1 MVVKSRR
8 QSLVSLGLLVALLG
22 LLILPAIVQA
32 DNKPPEGYS
41 YTVRQGDTW
50 SIVSRRT
57 GVSVADLKRLNPQ
70 AIHPKGWLV
79 GWRTFVDPR
88 QAPDGRT
95 AEEVRRKLNLED
107 RRVLVPGQAQ
117 RHLEHRR

>member
-1 MVVKSRR
+1 MVVKNRR

-50 SIVSRRT
+50 SNVSHRT
-57 GVSVADLKRLNPQ
+57 GVSVAELKRLNPQ
-70 AIHPKGWLV
+70 AIHPKGWLWV
-79 GWRTFVDPR
+79 GERLLIPGKPPTVEPPKR
-88 QAPDGRT
+88 SN
-95 AEEVRRKLNLED
+95 RRKPNP
-107 RRVLVPGQAQ
+107 RRP
-117 RHLEHRR
+117 